1 MKCEHNNTITNE
13 CSDCN
18 EQELFDDILD
28 YTLAEIHDM
37 LIGSHNTVA
46 DIIDEYQ
53 KHGGIQ
59 TDNIKNKVEQEIYSR
74 LNNTKGDA

>member
-1 MKCEHNNTITNE
+1 
-13 CSDCN
+13 
-18 EQELFDDILD
+18 
-28 YTLAEIHDM
+28 M

-59 TDNIKNKVEQEIYSR
+59 TDNIKNKVEQEIYRR

>member
-1 MKCEHNNTITNE
+1 MKNYVCEHNNTITNE

-28 YTLAEIHDM
+28 YTLTEIHDM
-37 LIGSHNTVA
+37 LLGSHSTVA

-53 KHGGIQ
+53 KHGGMQ
-59 TDNIKNKVEQEIYSR
+59 TDDIKNKVEQEILKR
-74 LNNTKGDA
+74 LRRE